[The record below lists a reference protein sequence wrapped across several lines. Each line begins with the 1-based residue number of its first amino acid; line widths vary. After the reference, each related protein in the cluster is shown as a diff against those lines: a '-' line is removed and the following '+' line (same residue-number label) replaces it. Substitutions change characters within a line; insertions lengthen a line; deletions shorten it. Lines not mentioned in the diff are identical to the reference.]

1 MYTDGLYEIA
11 LYRHRQ
17 PIASEGHALLVCR
30 SGRLFGA
37 DARGRIYKGRLRLY
51 AKHAVRKGFL
61 DIIYETPPRVKPR
74 RGSTVD
80 MQSIVSISGEID
92 PMARSQRTKVLVG
105 SRIVDVKI
113 TYLGPLP

>member
-1 MYTDGLYEIA
+1 MCSDGLYEIV

-17 PIASEGHALLVCR
+17 PIGPAGRALLVCR

-37 DARGRIYKGRLRLY
+37 DARGRVYKGRLRLY

-61 DIIYETPPRVKPR
+61 DAIYETPPRVKPR
-74 RGSTVD
+74 RGTTTD
-80 MQSIVSISGEID
+80 MQSVVSISGEID
-92 PMARSQRTKVLVG
+92 PIARSQHTKILIGRKTVA
-105 SRIVDVKI
+105 VKI

>member
-1 MYTDGLYEIA
+1 MCADGLYEIV
-11 LYRHRQ
+11 LYRHSR
-17 PIASEGHALLVCR
+17 PIGPAGRALLVCR

-37 DARGRIYKGRLRLY
+37 DARGRVYKGRLRLY

-61 DIIYETPPRVKPR
+61 NAIYETPPRVKPR
-74 RGSTVD
+74 RGTTVD

-92 PMARSQRTKVLVG
+92 PIARSQQTKILVG
-105 SRIVDVKI
+105 RKTVAVKI

>member
-1 MYTDGLYEIA
+1 MHADGLYEIA

-17 PIASEGHALLVCR
+17 PIGSEGHALLVCR

-37 DARGRIYKGRLRLY
+37 DSRGRIYKGRLRLY

-61 DIIYETPPRVKPR
+61 DAIYETPPRAKPR
-74 RGSTVD
+74 RGTTVD
-80 MQSIVSISGEID
+80 MQNIVSISGEID
-92 PMARSQRTKVLVG
+92 PMARSQHTKILVG
-105 SRIVDVKI
+105 SRTVAVRI